1 MSGVLPKEADLL
13 GGAGSRIRQEVVME
27 DKAGGANKIAVID
40 VKGLL
45 VSGDEYGS
53 AGTDAIVK
61 VLEAA
66 RKDRNVVAII
76 LDMDT
81 PGGGVVASEEVHHAV
96 QQARDAGTPVV
107 TCMHS
112 MGASGGYLIA
122 AGTDHIVANRLTLTG
137 SVGVVVGTLNYAGL
151 FGKIGLESEVYKSGE
166 MKDMLHGGRE
176 RTEAEKTLVDELVRA
191 NFEEFA
197 AIVAAGRERYADAQ
211 DVLRAEFADGRVL
224 TGRQALD
231 MGLVD
236 ELGYFE
242 DAVNKAK
249 ELAKVS
255 EARVVRF
262 RRALRFLDLFSMRAA
277 PFDGISRLLP
287 AEVRLL
293 KPGQLYFVM
302 PSAVP

>member
-1 MSGVLPKEADLL
+1 
-13 GGAGSRIRQEVVME
+13 
-27 DKAGGANKIAVID
+27 
-40 VKGLL
+40 